1 MNPTSNSSSFGS
13 SNLLGKVPPQS
24 LEAEQSVL
32 GGLLL
37 DREAFDQV
45 TDILEVNDFYKPA
58 HQTVFQTILELHQK
72 SQPIDVVTVLN
83 ALQAKNA
90 VEQIGGAEALVQLIE
105 NVVSAA
111 NIASHAKIIR
121 EKSLL
126 RKLISTSTNFIEK
139 AYSSEYTDVDSLLDL
154 AESEILKVGDNKVN
168 QGLVGSIDIVKS
180 SIEKIEELYRKKL
193 DVTGVPTG
201 FAELDRMTAGLHA
214 GELIIVAARPSM
226 GKTAFSLNL
235 ATHMAIRA
243 KKTVAYFSV
252 EMAKESLMMRLLAG
266 ESKISMGEIR
276 TGRVQDSSWPKLIQ
290 AAGSISE
297 APLFIDDTSGISP
310 FEIRARC
317 RRLKAVHGLD
327 CIMIDYLQMMDLK
340 QKVESRERAVSEI
353 SKGLKSIA
361 KELQVPVIALAQLN
375 RGVEGRSDRRPMLS
389 DLRESGSIEQDADVI
404 MLLYR
409 DDYYDKDDADKQGH
423 AEVIIGKQRNG
434 PTGTV
439 KLKFDAKTNKFRDAE
454 PEGYAPMSKPPSQAP
469 PQMSSSGGSSSS
481 GSSPSNN
488 GKPRNFAPGAQT

>member
-1 MNPTSNSSSFGS
+1 MG
-13 SNLLGKVPPQS
+13 GKVPPQS

-32 GGLLL
+32 GGLML
-37 DREAFDQV
+37 DREALD
-45 TDILEVNDFYKPA
+45 EVANLIGADDFYKPS
-58 HQTVFQTILELHQK
+58 HKIIYQTIQELHTK
-72 SQPIDVVTVLN
+72 SQPIDLVTVLN
-83 ALQAKNA
+83 ALQSKNA
-90 VEQIGGAEALVQLIE
+90 VEQIGGPETLLQLLE

-121 EKSLL
+121 EKALL
-126 RKLISTSTNFIEK
+126 RKLIATSTGFIEK
-139 AYSSEYTDVDSLLDL
+139 AFNSDYKDVDSLLDM
-154 AESEILKVGDNKVN
+154 AEAEILKVGENKVN
-168 QGLVGSIDIVKS
+168 EGLIGSIDIVKS
-180 SIEKIEELYRKKL
+180 SIEKIEDLYRRKQ
-193 DVTGVPTG
+193 DITGVPTG
-201 FAELDRMTAGLHA
+201 FAELDKMTAGLHG
-214 GELIIVAARPSM
+214 GELIIIAARPSM

-276 TGRVQDSSWPKLIQ
+276 TGRVQDASWPKLIQ
-290 AAGSISE
+290 AAGTISE

-317 RRLKAVHGLD
+317 RRLKATHGLD
-327 CIMIDYLQMMDLK
+327 CIMIDYLQLMDLK

-353 SKGLKSIA
+353 SKSLKGIA
-361 KELQVPVIALAQLN
+361 KELNVPVIALAQLN

-409 DDYYDKDDADKQGH
+409 DDYYDKEDQDKAGA

-439 KLKFDAKTNKFRDAE
+439 KLKFDAKTNKFRDAD
-454 PEGYAPMSKPPSQAP
+454 PENYSTNAPQNAP
-469 PQMSSSGGSSSS
+469 PPMNQSGGGGNYQSSG
-481 GSSPSNN
+481 
-488 GKPRNFAPGAQT
+488 GKPRNFAPGANT